1 MIIKEAL
8 EIIDQVC
15 ASFRGNRADHIQIN
29 TALDAIRKA
38 LTKKAKGKDVDKI
51 RDKDSEGESPE

>member
-15 ASFRGNRADHIQIN
+15 ASIRVNRADHIQIN
-29 TALDAIRKA
+29 TALDAIGKA
-38 LTKKAKGKDVDKI
+38 LTEKTKS
-51 RDKDSEGESPE
+51 KDSEGESPE